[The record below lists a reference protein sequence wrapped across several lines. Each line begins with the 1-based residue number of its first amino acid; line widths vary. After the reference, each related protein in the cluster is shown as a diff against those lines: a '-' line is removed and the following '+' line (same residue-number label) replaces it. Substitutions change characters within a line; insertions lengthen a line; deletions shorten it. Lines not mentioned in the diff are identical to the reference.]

1 VSGVLW
7 TAAEAADA
15 TGGLAH
21 GGWVATG
28 VAIDTRE
35 MAPGDLFVALT
46 GENRDGH
53 AFVARALAAGAAAA
67 MVARVPEGVPA
78 DAPLLVVDDTL
89 AALGRL
95 GAAGRAR
102 TAARVIAVTGSV
114 GKTSTKEMLRTMLA
128 GQGPTHAPTRSF
140 NNHWG
145 VPLTLARMPAATAFA
160 VIEIG
165 MNHAGEITPLSR
177 LARPH
182 VALIINV
189 EPVHL
194 EHLGS
199 IEAIADAKAEI
210 FAGLEPDG
218 VAVLNADNPHFARLA
233 AAAAPHRVVAFG
245 RAASDFTL
253 EEARVVGQA
262 TLMRARIAG
271 RQVAVK
277 IGAPGLHFALNAL
290 GALAAIE
297 TVGGDI
303 ARAALALAA
312 WTPLGGRGSRE
323 LIALGPAGMDGVV
336 TLLDESYN
344 ANPASM
350 RAALAV
356 LAASPRSD
364 GMGRITRGRRL
375 AFLGD
380 MLELGPDETAFHAA
394 LAELPEIAAID
405 RVHCC
410 GRRMQALHAALPR
423 AKRGLWCPDSAA
435 LAVEVAKAV
444 DAGDVVMVKGSL
456 GARMARVVE
465 AVRGLGSAVPAPLA
479 PADEEP

>member
-1 VSGVLW
+1 
-7 TAAEAADA
+7 
-15 TGGLAH
+15 
-21 GGWVATG
+21 
-28 VAIDTRE
+28 

-53 AFVARALAAGAAAA
+53 AFVAQALAAGAAAA
-67 MVARVPEGVPA
+67 MVARVPEGVAP
-78 DAPLLVVDDTL
+78 DAPLLLVDDTL
-89 AALGRL
+89 AALARL

-102 TAARVIAVTGSV
+102 SRARVIAVTGSV

-128 GQGPTHAPTRSF
+128 GQGPTHAAMRSF

-145 VPLTLARMPAATAFA
+145 VPLTLARMAPGTAFA
-160 VIEIG
+160 VVEIG
-165 MNHAGEITPLSR
+165 MNHAGEIEPLSR

-182 VALIINV
+182 VALITTV

-194 EHLGS
+194 EHLGT

-218 VAVLNADNPHFARLA
+218 VAVLNADNAHFARLA
-233 AAAAPHRVVAFG
+233 AAAAPYRVLAFG
-245 RAASDFTL
+245 AAAPEFTL
-253 EEARVVGQA
+253 GAATVAGGA
-262 TLMRARIAG
+262 TLVRARAHG
-271 RQVAVK
+271 EAFAFK
-277 IGAPGLHFALNAL
+277 IGAPGTHLALNAL
-290 GALAAIE
+290 GALAAVE
-297 TVGGDI
+297 AAGGDLC
-303 ARAALALAA
+303 RAALALAA
-312 WTPLGGRGSRE
+312 WTPPGGRGSRE
-323 LIALGPAGMDGVV
+323 TVELGPAGMDGAV

-356 LAASPRSD
+356 LAASRPVD
-364 GMGRITRGRRL
+364 DVGRVTRGRRL

-380 MLELGPDETAFHAA
+380 MLELGPGEAAFHAA

-410 GRRMQALHAALPR
+410 GPRMQALHAALPR
-423 AKRGLWCPDSAA
+423 ARRGLWCADSAG
-435 LAVEVAKAV
+435 LAAEVAKAV

-456 GARMARVVE
+456 GARMALVVE
-465 AVRGLGSAVPAPLA
+465 AVRALGTVAPSARTGEDA
-479 PADEEP
+479 